1 MSISKNFVNLSE
13 RVRPF
18 YVVDLHPTEKKG
30 LCKSNWGNE
39 HILDFKNR
47 WEEKRFLFLDSL
59 DEVFFFSKS
68 DPKLF
73 GISSVFEICSLR
85 KGTKEKSECTSL
97 DDFRIGTFCID
108 IDDERLNPKSQY
120 YDEVLDASDS
130 DTRMQ
135 ASKRFC
141 DALFDE
147 LSLVP
152 YAPLY
157 VWISNKGYHIVM
169 RLTEDYIPL
178 LGRQNVPFT
187 NLRVLEK
194 YPQLKEVVK
203 YIQIDILQ
211 QNNIKKPNEP
221 LKRFIEVKRKADPFN
236 VCLGLGFEELA
247 QVPFCISDPPKDKKQ
262 TFTTISQYER
272 FNCSISKTMRVLNL
286 LGLRIAQKS
295 GGEIFV
301 SCPFHTEKTPSLA
314 VNLDTGKWH
323 CFGCGKGG
331 GLPLLYKLIRG
342 CQWKNA
348 FLDLKSI

>member
-30 LCKSNWGNE
+30 LCKSKWCNE
-39 HILDFKNR
+39 HILDFKDR
-47 WEEKRFLFLDSL
+47 KEEKRFLILDSL
-59 DEVFFFSKS
+59 DEVFFFSKN

-73 GISSVFEICSLR
+73 GGSSVFEICSLR

-97 DDFRIGTFCID
+97 DDFHIGTFCID

-120 YDEVLDASDS
+120 YDAVLDASDL

-147 LSLVP
+147 LPLVP

-169 RLTEDYIPL
+169 RLTDDYIPL
-178 LGRQNVPFT
+178 LGCQNVPFT
-187 NLRVLEK
+187 NLRILEK

-236 VCLGLGFEELA
+236 VRLGLGFEELA

-286 LGLRIAQKS
+286 LGLRITRKS
-295 GGEIFV
+295 GSEIFV
-301 SCPFHTEKTPSLA
+301 SCPFHAEKTPSLA

-342 CQWKNA
+342 CPWKNA
-348 FLDLKSI
+348 FLDLNTL